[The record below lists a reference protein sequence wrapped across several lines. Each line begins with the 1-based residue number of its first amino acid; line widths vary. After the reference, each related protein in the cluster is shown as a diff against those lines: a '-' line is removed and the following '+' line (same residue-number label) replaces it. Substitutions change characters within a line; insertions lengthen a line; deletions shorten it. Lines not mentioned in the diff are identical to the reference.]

1 MNKLR
6 IATVLLAVGLVGTV
20 GTGCSIGTKD
30 DGDVQAD
37 STGHQDQ
44 ATTTSAT
51 AASEDGGDTE
61 SGDADDSGDTETP
74 DGALLLIMD
83 ASGSMNGEDASG
95 EPLIDSAKAALHQVV
110 DSLPDG
116 LPAGLRVFGHR
127 YPEPDR
133 TNGCRD
139 SELISP
145 VAPLDRDA
153 LDSAIDDYDAKGYT
167 PIGYS
172 LQEAADDLPAEGKRT
187 IILVSDGDD
196 TCAPPDPCE
205 IAEGL
210 RADGVDV
217 VIDTV
222 GVTLGTDDAARD
234 QLGCIADKGG
244 GQFYDVT
251 DAADLAATLT
261 DLSTREARR
270 FEPEGTVLEG
280 APTPSTADTGQVDIP
295 YTDTVLGGETN
306 YYRVEIEPGSTV
318 RAEVT
323 LVADPG
329 NDADRLLCPDVYLT
343 DDSDQSYANAP
354 FEGDN
359 AAATQIKNT
368 DPVEVDAEEVWIK
381 IEATSCMG
389 TGADPGL
396 SFGVQLK
403 VATVD

>member
-6 IATVLLAVGLVGTV
+6 TATVLLLVGLVGTV
-20 GTGCSIGTKD
+20 GCSIGTKD
-30 DGDVQAD
+30 DGDADVEAD
-37 STGHQDQ
+37 SRQDQ
-44 ATTTSAT
+44 ATTTSVTGADD
-51 AASEDGGDTE
+51 EDSGSTE
-61 SGDADDSGDTETP
+61 APDDSGSTEAP

-83 ASGSMNGEDASG
+83 ASGSMNGEDAGG

-127 YPEPDR
+127 YPEPDK

-145 VAPLDRDA
+145 VEPLDRDA
-153 LDSAIDDYDAKGYT
+153 LDRAIDNYDAKGYT

-172 LQEAADDLPAEGKRT
+172 LQEAAKDLPPEGKRT

-205 IAEGL
+205 IAENL

-280 APTPSTADTGQVDIP
+280 APTPSTADTGQIDIP
-295 YTDTVLGGETN
+295 YTDTILGGETN
-306 YYRVEIEPGSTV
+306 YYRFEIEPGSTV

-323 LVADPG
+323 LVGDPG
-329 NDADRLLCPDVYLT
+329 NDADRLLCPEVYLT

-354 FEGDN
+354 FPGDD
-359 AAATQIKNT
+359 ATATQIKNT
-368 DPVEVDAEEVWIK
+368 DPVEVDTEEVWIK
-381 IEATSCMG
+381 IAASNCMG
-389 TGADPGL
+389 PGADPGL
-396 SFGVQLK
+396 SFAVQLQ
-403 VATVD
+403 VATAG